1 MLKWLLGSK
10 KPSLP
15 RNFKDLV
22 DRDAQEIVAK
32 LKQAGY
38 ESYLVG
44 GCVRDLILKIPPKDF
59 DVATSALP
67 QKVKNVVHRS
77 FIIGRRFRI
86 VVAKRR
92 VRGNEAK
99 ESSHPLFPTYHQNRA
114 VAEKEFQITTFR
126 REPEVI
132 DEKINENVFGT
143 AKDDALRRDFTING
157 LFLEPASGKII
168 DFVGGLEDI
177 ERKQLRV
184 IGEPA
189 ARFAEDPIRILRAL
203 RFAARADFVV
213 EKRSL
218 SALRASVHHLGQA
231 KKERIRED
239 VLKILKEGTAE
250 RCFREFAQYG
260 IWQQIN
266 PTWHEFLAKN
276 AAAAKAFQSICR
288 ALSDADWHAGIGA
301 SPLFFL
307 FLYPVVEAE
316 ASKRQRLFDAVAD
329 DLKISKAEKEEMS
342 RVWALLNRLRSGKR
356 KEGVLVPNPRFYA
369 SQVQAFFALS
379 VLSKAGLAP
388 WNSIWPEWKSD
399 WIDHARKSKGH
410 AARVSHAAGGSENP
424 RAESGSST
432 PRRRRRRSGRRASSG
447 GGPASTPS
455 TTPTT

>member
-15 RNFKDLV
+15 RNYKDLV

-32 LKQAGY
+32 LKHAGY

-67 QKVKNVVHRS
+67 QKVKSLVHRS

-86 VVAKRR
+86 VVAKRSIR
-92 VRGNEAK
+92 RHEGK

-126 REPEVI
+126 REPEVV
-132 DEKINENVFGT
+132 DEKINENVFGS

-184 IGEPA
+184 IGDPSH
-189 ARFAEDPIRILRAL
+189 RFAEDPIRILRAL
-203 RFAARADFVV
+203 RFAARANFVV

-218 SALRASVHHLGQA
+218 SALKASVHHLGPA
-231 KKERIRED
+231 KRERIRED
-239 VLKILKEGTAE
+239 LLKILKEGTAE
-250 RCFREFAQYG
+250 RCFREFSQYG
-260 IWQQIN
+260 IWEQIN
-266 PTWHEFLAKN
+266 PTWHKFLQKN
-276 AAAAKAFQSICR
+276 GAAQKTFQSICR
-288 ALSDADWHAGIGA
+288 ALGEKTWHAGIGA
-301 SPLFFL
+301 SSLFFL

-316 ASKRQRLFDAVAD
+316 ASQRQKLFDTVSE
-329 DLKISKAEKEEMS
+329 DLKVSKAEKEEMS

-356 KEGVLVPNPRFYA
+356 KEGVLIPNPRFYA
-369 SQVQAFFALS
+369 SQVQAFYILS
-379 VLSKAGLAP
+379 VLADAGLAP
-388 WNSIWPEWKSD
+388 WDGLWKEWKSD
-399 WIDHARKSKGH
+399 WVAHARKAKGQAGRATH
-410 AARVSHAAGGSENP
+410 ASEDGP
-424 RAESGSST
+424 SSESGSGA
-432 PRRRRRRSGRRASSG
+432 PRRRRRRSGRRSSSG

-455 TTPTT
+455 TTPTS